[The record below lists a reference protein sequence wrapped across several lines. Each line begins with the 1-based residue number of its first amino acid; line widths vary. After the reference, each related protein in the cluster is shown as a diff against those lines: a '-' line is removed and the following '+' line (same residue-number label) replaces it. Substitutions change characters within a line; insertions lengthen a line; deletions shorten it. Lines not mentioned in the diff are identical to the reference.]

1 MDFEA
6 MLQQMREQ
14 YQDALEGM
22 ALPPGVEDHVRKAV
36 ASGDPET
43 IVFMLKLAWVFGAQA
58 GHAAA
63 EQSKLRAAD
72 TKHRV
77 LA

>member
-1 MDFEA
+1 MF
-6 MLQQMREQ
+6 QQMRSQ
-14 YQDALEGM
+14 YQESLDEMG
-22 ALPPGVEDHVRKAV
+22 LPPGVEDHLRQAV
-36 ASGDPET
+36 AQGDAQT
-43 IVFMLKLAWVFGAQA
+43 VIFMLKLAWVFGAQA

-63 EQSKLRAAD
+63 VQQGPRSPD